1 MCPHV
6 VCFPPSILT
15 TERLF
20 LHVLAHEAPAPP
32 AGGVVVAAGGG
43 DEAALQIPKLVDLVG
58 LEAWGVERIEV
69 AAEGFFERVGG
80 FEGAKRG
87 RTVYV
92 ELAAA
97 LGAVGLEWDDYL

>member
-1 MCPHV
+1 MLAISGGFMCPHV

-32 AGGVVVAAGGG
+32 AGGVVVAAGGR

-58 LEAWGVERIEV
+58 LEA
-69 AAEGFFERVGG
+69 
-80 FEGAKRG
+80 
-87 RTVYV
+87 T
-92 ELAAA
+92 
-97 LGAVGLEWDDYL
+97 

>member
-1 MCPHV
+1 M
-6 VCFPPSILT
+6 
-15 TERLF
+15 
-20 LHVLAHEAPAPP
+20 
-32 AGGVVVAAGGG
+32 
-43 DEAALQIPKLVDLVG
+43 
-58 LEAWGVERIEV
+58 